1 MDKTAEAVLIAGGL
15 YLGYTLVKA
24 QRDINRLTNEATPVL
39 RDVRQIS
46 GNVANLSGSLS
57 SFSNA
62 AMAVG
67 QGLGRIFGFS
77 SSSPNAPSQPRSGLN
92 SFQTG
97 NGWSSSPASDGGGIL
112 GGGWSAVAPGAFSG
126 GSFTGGGLFSGGFYA
141 NAQEDAS

>member
-1 MDKTAEAVLIAGGL
+1 MDKTTETVLIAGGL

-46 GNVANLSGSLS
+46 GNIANLSGSLS

-67 QGLGRIFGFS
+67 QGLGRLFGFS

-112 GGGWSAVAPGAFSG
+112 GWAASTPGAFSG
-126 GSFTGGGLFSGGFYA
+126 GSFTGGGLFSGGFYQ
-141 NAQEDAS
+141 NAQEDAA